1 MKNVSF
7 VMKTRRATIPVALA
21 SAVVMALAGSASA
34 QSNGNGQR
42 DGRPFDRTYVAAT
55 SSPELLEAR
64 ATGDGAASDPVELL
78 RTTFDVRPQFSRD
91 LVIRLDAE
99 CAARL
104 DEDPEDEEEETTDS
118 TVTGASVKVW
128 VEIDGVPVAVSS
140 ATGAA
145 AQPTDD
151 GSVVLCH
158 ADGGLDFEATEPE
171 AVIAEFES
179 DLSPGGFSWASSDI
193 GRGSHEVVVLAT
205 LDLEV
210 EDSGEDGENGENGE
224 DEETEADAVALVGQR
239 ILTVELA
246 NASFE
251 EQAIDMQ

>member
-1 MKNVSF
+1 MKNASF

-21 SAVVMALAGSASA
+21 SAVAMALAGSASA

-64 ATGDGAASDPVELL
+64 TGGDGTGSDPVELL

-104 DEDPEDEEEETTDS
+104 DEDPEEEEEETTDS

-140 ATGAA
+140 AGGAA
-145 AQPTDD
+145 AQPTND
-151 GSVVLCH
+151 GSVALCH
-158 ADGGLDFEATEPE
+158 ADGGLDFEAIEPE

-179 DLSPGGFSWASSDI
+179 DLSPGGFSWAGPDV

-251 EQAIDMQ
+251 AQAIDME